1 MWQGLPRVFDILVLF
16 GIKVVNFLCSG
27 REGFQLCTLLGKFFR
42 VVAVQRN
49 VLEVPGVSV
58 AAHGARGSPGTLSI
72 CHNKWIIRRMD
83 PVSEQILRSK
93 QLRAGDALGFEY
105 FVFRIL
111 LLFFIDF
118 RFYD

>member
-49 VLEVPGVSV
+49 VLEVPGVAV
-58 AAHGARGSPGTLSI
+58 AAHGARGSPGRVMLLVVSILFLEFCFSYLLSEVI
-72 CHNKWIIRRMD
+72 S
-83 PVSEQILRSK
+83 V
-93 QLRAGDALGFEY
+93 
-105 FVFRIL
+105 
-111 LLFFIDF
+111 LFLFL
-118 RFYD
+118 Y